1 MFPASGAAEVPVRIL
16 SRAGVLLCTVGMA
29 AIQVLAASRGADLAS
44 VAIPFQ
50 LERGHLVIVQGA
62 LGELTGRRL
71 VVDTGSSPTIL
82 DARIAQELKLQG
94 SLSRLELFNGS
105 SLARTSILPSL
116 TLGPV
121 TAKSLPVLVSD
132 LSFVQRD
139 VGIRI
144 DAIIGLDVLRTSF
157 VIDYE
162 ARLIRFGSLPALPG
176 SVPFE
181 SAPPLVT
188 VIVQVQ
194 GQPARVLVDTGAS
207 GLLLFRK
214 AHRFDLLSVKRS
226 QTADNLTGPFERE
239 QVEVSDLRLGS
250 SDLGRRIAYL
260 ANARE
265 SVSRDYDGLMGIP
278 ALGIKQIAFDFE
290 RGLLSWK

>member
-1 MFPASGAAEVPVRIL
+1 LRYA
-16 SRAGVLLCTVGMA
+16 SRAGLLLWIVGLTA
-29 AIQVLAASRGADLAS
+29 LQAQAGPGGADAASP
-44 VAIPFQ
+44 AISFQ

-62 LGELTGRRL
+62 IGPLTGRRL

-94 SLSRLELFNGS
+94 SVSRLELFNGS
-105 SLARTSILPSL
+105 SLARTTILPSL

-162 ARLIRFGSLPALPG
+162 ARVIRFGSLPSLPE
-176 SVPFE
+176 SVPFA

-188 VIVQVQ
+188 VEMQVQ
-194 GQPARVLVDTGAS
+194 GEPARVLVDTGAS

-214 AHRFDLLSVKRS
+214 AHRFDLLAVRRA
-226 QTADNLTGPFERE
+226 QTADNLSGPFQRE

-260 ANARE
+260 ANARD
-265 SVSRDYDGLMGIP
+265 SVSRDYDGLLGIP
-278 ALGIKQIAFDFE
+278 ALGIKQLAFDFE
-290 RGLLSWK
+290 RGVLSWK

>member
-1 MFPASGAAEVPVRIL
+1 MRYA
-16 SRAGVLLCTVGMA
+16 SRAGVLLFAVG
-29 AIQVLAASRGADLAS
+29 LAAMRVSAGPAGADGPS
-44 VAIPFQ
+44 PAIPFQ
-50 LERGHLVIVQGA
+50 LERGHLVIVEGS
-62 LGELTGRRL
+62 LGQLTGRRL
-71 VVDTGSSPTIL
+71 IVDTGSSPTIL
-82 DARIAQELKLQG
+82 DVRIAQELKLQG

-121 TAKSLPVLVSD
+121 TARSLPVLVSD

-139 VGIRI
+139 LGIRI

-162 ARLIRFGSLPALPG
+162 SRVIRFGSLPWLPE
-176 SVPFE
+176 SVPFA

-188 VIVQVQ
+188 VKMQVQ
-194 GQPARVLVDTGAS
+194 GEPARVLVDTGAS

-214 AHRFDLLSVKRS
+214 PRGFDLQSAKRL
-226 QTADNLTGPFERE
+226 QTADNLSGSFERE

-250 SDLGRRIAYL
+250 SDLGRRIAYV

-290 RGLLSWK
+290 RGVLSWK

>member
-1 MFPASGAAEVPVRIL
+1 MIRA
-16 SRAGVLLCTVGMA
+16 SRAGLLLWA
-29 AIQVLAASRGADLAS
+29 FALAASNAGAGPRVAEQAS

-50 LERGHLVIVQGA
+50 LERGHLVIVEGT
-62 LGELTGRRL
+62 LGPFAGRRL
-71 VVDTGSSPTIL
+71 IVDTGSSPTIL
-82 DARIAQELKLQG
+82 DARIARELSLEG
-94 SLSRLELFNGS
+94 SNSRLELFNGS
-105 SLARTSILPSL
+105 SLVRASILPSL

-139 VGIRI
+139 VGVRI
-144 DAIIGLDVLRTSF
+144 DAVIGLDVLRTSF

-162 ARLIRFGSLPALPG
+162 SRLIRFGAVPAFPG
-176 SVPFE
+176 SVPFD

-188 VIVQVQ
+188 VTMEVE

-214 AHRFDLLSVKRS
+214 AHRFDPLSVLRT
-226 QTADNLTGPFERE
+226 QTANNLSGAFQRE
-239 QVEVSDLRLGS
+239 QVEVSDVRLGS
-250 SDLGRRIAYL
+250 LHLGRRIAYL

-290 RGLLSWK
+290 RGVISWK